1 MAPAHQEK
9 QIIGCQECRI
19 MFGRMPKNRTK
30 ENRKGEEWIRN
41 FLRRSDILSP
51 FKTMVHVSLLHLSPV
66 QTHIPTDNQ

>member
-1 MAPAHQEK
+1 
-9 QIIGCQECRI
+9 

-51 FKTMVHVSLLHLSPV
+51 FKAIVLISLLHLSPV
-66 QTHIPTDNQ
+66 QTHIPSDNQ